1 MSINT
6 PEELASMQAAG
17 TIVRRMID
25 AMKRALRPGV
35 TTAELDEV
43 GATVMR
49 EHGAQSAPQLVYKFP
64 GVSCISLNEE
74 AVHGIPGHRK
84 VQEGDLVKLDV
95 TVEKDGFMADAA
107 ETVAVGEISEE
118 SRQLMGCAER
128 AFAKAMLVARAG
140 FRVSEIGRVVERE
153 VRRSGFSV
161 IRDLGGHGIGRTI
174 HEAPRV
180 PNYPDP
186 EAHQIL
192 TEGLV
197 ITVEP
202 IIAAGS
208 GRVVVAKDGWTVRTA
223 DRKPSAHYE
232 HTLVITKGEPIL
244 LTAASVTQNQVGAAG
259 PASLP

>member
-1 MSINT
+1 MSIT
-6 PEELASMQAAG
+6 DPKELAGLRAAG
-17 TIVRRMID
+17 AVVRRMLN
-25 AMKRALRPGV
+25 AMRAAVRVGI

-43 GATVMR
+43 GAKVMR
-49 EHGAQSAPQLVYKFP
+49 EYGAQSAPQLVYKFP
-64 GVSCISLNEE
+64 GVNCISVNDE
-74 AVHGIPGHRK
+74 AVHGIPGNRAL
-84 VQEGDLVKLDV
+84 VDGDVVKLDV

-107 ETVAVGEISEE
+107 ESVAVGMVAAPVQELIE
-118 SRQLMGCAER
+118 CAER
-128 AFAKAMLVARAG
+128 AFTKSMLVARAG

-186 EAHQIL
+186 DARDIL

-197 ITVEP
+197 ITIEP

-208 GRVVVAKDGWTVRTA
+208 GRSFLSDDGWTVRTA
-223 DRKPSAHYE
+223 DRRPSAHYE

-244 LTAASVTQNQVGAAG
+244 LTAA
-259 PASLP
+259 